1 MLIIKLIIYIMFYV
15 VTLNYLPILIMHFI
29 LFYNFILLFFYIL
42 FLFVFVTKATQVP
55 AVACLYKYYT
65 NQGYTISK
73 LTIVTTSYTLYVSV

>member
-1 MLIIKLIIYIMFYV
+1 MLIIKLIICIMFYV

-42 FLFVFVTKATQVP
+42 FLFVFVTKATYSRM
-55 AVACLYKYYT
+55 LYKYYI

-73 LTIVTTSYTLYVSV
+73 LTIVTTSYKVYVYKS